1 MTPQQD
7 GARRQKL
14 TTLEHKNHLI
24 YVHVH
29 RSVLDGWELNV
40 NVVGNGGRATTT
52 AYEVSAPNDARYGSA
67 EEAVEAGERIARDYV
82 DKLGG

>member
-7 GARRQKL
+7 AARRHKL

-40 NVVGNGGRATTT
+40 NVVGGGARAMTTT
-52 AYEVSAPNDARYGSA
+52 YEVSAPRDARYGSA
-67 EEAVEAGERIARDYV
+67 EEAVEAGERMARDYV
-82 DKLGG
+82 DRLGG